1 MIGTMPA
8 RTTHPRRRCA
18 LVAALAALAGG
29 LTGCAGGSGHTAA
42 PPTQAD
48 ALSAPVV
55 RGVEA
60 GLEARLWVVENRSGV
75 LAGAL
80 RDYPAPA
87 AADPAELETWRR
99 NGFRVLE
106 VPLEDLETVLAGL
119 PTIGPRH
126 REWLGLLPEWVE
138 AVKGAQLAGQ
148 QPVRLD
154 SGPVMLGPGGL
165 RLVTRCWTTPAPGPI
180 SGDQAAGPAALLH
193 IEVMPELVG
202 PRRAERDEIARLL
215 DGGVAPRSG
224 VRGMAFDRLRL
235 SLTASGGSAL
245 VIVPEDPEVDWR
257 ADAEGRPESGLDPD
271 AARALV
277 GPRMPKAPTLGE
289 LMLTSLALPESVG
302 DARVVVVLVP
312 RVPERFNL
320 LPR

>member
-1 MIGTMPA
+1 MIGTMPT
-8 RTTHPRRRCA
+8 RTGHLLRLCA
-18 LVAALAALAGG
+18 LTGALLG
-29 LTGCAGGSGHTAA
+29 LSACAGGSGGQA
-42 PPTQAD
+42 PEPTPAEQF
-48 ALSAPVV
+48 SAPVV
-55 RGVEA
+55 RGADA
-60 GLEARLWVVENRSGV
+60 GLEARLWVVENLSGV

-80 RDYPAPA
+80 RDYPPPA
-87 AADPAELETWRR
+87 GADAAELDTWKR

-106 VPLEDLETVLAGL
+106 VPLDDLEPVLATL

-138 AVKGAQLAGQ
+138 VVKGAQLASPQ
-148 QPVRLD
+148 TAKLD
-154 SGPVMLGPGGL
+154 SGPVTLGPGRL
-165 RLVTRCWTTPAPGPI
+165 RLVARCWTTPALTPAR
-180 SGDQAAGPAALLH
+180 GDQTATPAALLH
-193 IEVMPELVG
+193 IEVMPELLG
-202 PRRAERDEIARLL
+202 PKRPDRDEMARLL
-215 DGGVAPRSG
+215 DTTITPRAG

-235 SLTASGGSAL
+235 GITASGGSA
-245 VIVPEDPEVDWR
+245 VIIVPEDPDVDWR

-271 AARALV
+271 AARDVV
-277 GPRMPKAPTLGE
+277 GPRIPQAPTLGE